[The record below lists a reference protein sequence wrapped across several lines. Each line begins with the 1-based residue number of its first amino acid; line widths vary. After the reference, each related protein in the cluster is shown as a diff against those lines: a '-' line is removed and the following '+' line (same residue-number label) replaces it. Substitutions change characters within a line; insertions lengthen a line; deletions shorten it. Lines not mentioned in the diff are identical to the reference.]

1 MHLDWECRVRFTV
14 HYGASLVLSVD
25 AHGKIFIAEDTGR
38 QDFLRLSDSR
48 CGSESW
54 KQKTQV
60 PARVFQDGLPPRSSL
75 LPTLA
80 MRQASLMVRS
90 ACSLPHMPQ
99 LHVEAGVAQRCGGIW
114 LGVFSV
120 SLVAVG
126 GSRLHPNGCGWP
138 DSAGSL
144 SERQDF
150 GWSSGRSVSCTVA
163 TRFIGKCPVWVTASI
178 PKVAGIGPCTPYNSC
193 ARSSTQLARSAA
205 RILEDASFC

>member
-60 PARVFQDGLPPRSSL
+60 PARVFQDGLPPRLSL

-80 MRQASLMVRS
+80 MIEASLMVRS

-99 LHVEAGVAQRCGGIW
+99 LHVEAGVAQRCGSIW
-114 LGVFSV
+114 FELFSL
-120 SLVAVG
+120 SLLAAGYVQMGVG
-126 GSRLHPNGCGWP
+126 GRTL
-138 DSAGSL
+138 L
-144 SERQDF
+144 
-150 GWSSGRSVSCTVA
+150 V
-163 TRFIGKCPVWVTASI
+163 
-178 PKVAGIGPCTPYNSC
+178 
-193 ARSSTQLARSAA
+193 RSASGE
-205 RILEDASFC
+205 ILAGAAGVQCLVRWPLDLLGNVRFGLQHRYRKLQGLGPVHPTIPAHGLLLSWRALLLIYWGT